1 MSEKFCIFC
10 GKQPKDKNL
19 EHVIPQWL
27 IRMTGREKSNTG
39 DVFSLYPDAEKHIPF
54 MRFTFPACTECNSK
68 YAKME
73 AAVKPVLER
82 VLSGQSISGSDASL
96 LMDWFDKV
104 RVGLW
109 LSNMYYDAKL
119 KKDVM
124 PHFFIDSRVAKTDRM
139 LSIQKLQLSNV
150 QNKGIFFNGTQT
162 QLFNYCPSAFSMVI
176 NDYYF
181 FNASN
186 NNLVSSRLGFPG
198 LTNVKIEDIFTGAL
212 SADFIQGRNKIANP
226 VIQKFIPNK
235 ESVTFYQ
242 PIYKEYLP
250 NPAFPI
256 DNYVKEHSYN
266 KDSGLGGVF
275 VQKGNAGN
283 TKYLQPDDKVCIKL
297 KCVRFPNL
305 ASDVL
310 QFQNAIQSKNIISS
324 PDVVLGAK
332 INNMM
337 LESIQKQK

>member
-10 GKQPKDKNL
+10 GEKPKDKNL

-27 IRMTGREKSNTG
+27 IRMTGREKSDTG
-39 DVFSLYPDAEKHIPF
+39 DIFSLYPDAEKHIPF

-73 AAVKPVLER
+73 SAVKPVLEKI
-82 VLSGQSISGSDASL
+82 LSGQAISGSAASL

-109 LSNMYYDAKL
+109 LSNMYHDSKL
-119 KKDVM
+119 KQDVM

-139 LSIQKLQLSNV
+139 LSIQKLQLSNDE
-150 QNKGIFFNGTQT
+150 NKGIYFNGTQT

-198 LTNVKIEDIFTGAL
+198 LANVKIEDVFTGTL
-212 SADFIQGRNKIANP
+212 SADFIKGRNKITNP
-226 VIQKFIPNK
+226 VIQTFIPNK
-235 ESVTFYQ
+235 ESITFYQ
-242 PIYKEYLP
+242 PIYKEHLQ
-250 NPAFPI
+250 NPDFPI
-256 DNYVKEHSYN
+256 NDYVIEHSYN

-283 TKYLQPDDKVCIKL
+283 TKYLNPDDKVHIKL
-297 KCVRFPNL
+297 KAVQFPNI
-305 ASDVL
+305 ANDVL

-324 PDVVLGAK
+324 PDVILGAK
-332 INNMM
+332 INSII
-337 LESIQKQK
+337 LESNKRQN